1 MKAQQRNRHAAS
13 LSRKSRLADMAESKP
28 DAKAAKAFIRKAYE
42 CCDVAEYMA
51 KKYDIKVEKK
61 VSEQI
66 KIFLDFIDECGE
78 LNSMAYDGVGEEDK
92 RHQDLMHEIEF
103 EEDPDKIAEI
113 GMRIHQN
120 RVQRRV
126 YKNIYEDTSPVMD
139 FVKEPQNKKA
149 LDSARQLLGKVR
161 KVEKYHETR
170 TYIPRIKESD

>member
-1 MKAQQRNRHAAS
+1 M
-13 LSRKSRLADMAESKP
+13 
-28 DAKAAKAFIRKAYE
+28 
-42 CCDVAEYMA
+42 
-51 KKYDIKVEKK
+51 EKK

-66 KIFLDFIDECGE
+66 KSFLDFIDECRE

-103 EEDPDKIAEI
+103 EDDPDKIAEI

-126 YKNIYEDTSPVMD
+126 YKDIYAVTAPVIEFARD
-139 FVKEPQNKKA
+139 PQNKKA

-170 TYIPRIKESD
+170 VYIPRIKESD